1 MSIRKKIA
9 KFIEIV
15 TINEIL
21 EKTNIKRST
30 LYRVK
35 NEEIY
40 SIEVIEELFRVYTNL
55 NPHYFFLGK
64 GNMFLDSYKLDES
77 NILNGANEE
86 ETEYQTTDKGL
97 IEQMQYDIKTL
108 QKEVS
113 NLKVI
118 ISQIKT

>member
-1 MSIRKKIA
+1 
-9 KFIEIV
+9 
-15 TINEIL
+15 
-21 EKTNIKRST
+21 
-30 LYRVK
+30 
-35 NEEIY
+35 
-40 SIEVIEELFRVYTNL
+40 
-55 NPHYFFLGK
+55 
-64 GNMFLDSYKLDES
+64 MFLDSYKLDES

-86 ETEYQTTDKGL
+86 ETEYQITGDKGM

>member
-9 KFIEIV
+9 HFVEIV
-15 TINEIL
+15 SINEIL

-40 SIEVIEELFRVYTNL
+40 SIEVIEELFRVYPNM

-77 NILNGANEE
+77 NILNGTNEE

-97 IEQMQYDIKTL
+97 IEQIQYDIKTL

-118 ISQIKT
+118 ISQFKT